1 MKVYFWALGKPGR
14 YFLPI
19 KERGQSMRNG
29 LILGFVLTFF
39 IGSLAIA
46 GPADLTGTWSGQAT
60 SIVCCPAGSC
70 SSVTVEATATIVQD
84 GNLFSGMFQAEEYV
98 HPCWGPIEGQQA
110 VLTGT
115 ISVDKKISGV
125 VGIPGEMDNIQGIGL
140 FEGKWSGKKMKA
152 VLRDLSDGSTTIGV
166 FTKE

>member
-1 MKVYFWALGKPGR
+1 MK
-14 YFLPI
+14 
-19 KERGQSMRNG
+19 NG

-39 IGSLAIA
+39 IASIAIA
-46 GPADLTGTWSGQAT
+46 GPADLTGTWSGEAT
-60 SIVCCPAGSC
+60 SIVCCPAGDC
-70 SSVTVEATATIVQD
+70 STVTTEATATIVQD
-84 GNLFSGMFQAEEYV
+84 GNLFYGTFEAEDYE
-98 HPCWGPIEGQQA
+98 HPCWGPIVAQQA

-125 VGIPGEMDNIQGIGL
+125 VGIPGDIENIQGIGL

-152 VLRDLSDGSTTIGV
+152 VLRDLSDGSTTICV